1 MDVMSA
7 PAIQRNDNC
16 FVLALALLSGR
27 AMIRALSHMALI
39 VQKYGGTSVG
49 NPERIKNVARRVLE
63 SQRAGN
69 QIIVV
74 VSAMSGVT
82 DSLLKLAAEVSE
94 HPTEREMD
102 VLLATGEQTT
112 IALTAMAIN
121 QLGGSASSLT
131 GAQAGISTDGVHTK
145 ARIANITPD
154 AVHRLLD
161 DGNIV
166 IIAGFQGQ
174 TSDGR
179 ITTLG
184 RGGSDLTAIAMAA
197 AVKADLCQIFT
208 DVDGVYTCDP
218 RVVKVA
224 QKIETISYDEM
235 LEMASSGSKV
245 MQSRSVEFAKK
256 FGVRFEVR
264 NSMNTNPGTLV
275 KEEENGMESVVVR
288 GVSIERNQAKVTI
301 DDVPDLPGVAAKVFD
316 AITKANIVV
325 DMIVQNVSW
334 DSETDISFTL
344 SAADLPKAEAA
355 LKPLVSGLGDKV
367 ELRTQSG
374 IAKLS
379 IVGIGMRSHSGVA
392 SKMFTAL
399 ANAGINIQMISTS
412 EIKTAVI
419 VNESEIEN
427 AARVVHTAFGLDA

>member
-1 MDVMSA
+1 
-7 PAIQRNDNC
+7 
-16 FVLALALLSGR
+16 
-27 AMIRALSHMALI
+27 MALI

-49 NPERIKNVARRVLE
+49 NPERIRHVARRILDT
-63 SQRAGN
+63 QDAGH
-69 QIIVV
+69 QVVAV

-82 DSLLKLAAEVSE
+82 NHLIELANAVSKN
-94 HPTEREMD
+94 PTEREMD
-102 VLLATGEQTT
+102 VLLATGEQQT

-121 QLGGSASSLT
+121 SLGGKAVSLT
-131 GAQAGISTDGVHTK
+131 GAQAGIQTDGVHTK
-145 ARIANITPD
+145 ARISDITPTEVHEMLD
-154 AVHRLLD
+154 AGH
-161 DGNIV
+161 IV
-166 IIAGFQGQ
+166 ILAGFQGQ
-174 TSDGR
+174 TRDGR

-218 RVVKVA
+218 RVVKCA
-224 QKIETISYDEM
+224 RKIDVISYDEM

-275 KEEENGMESVVVR
+275 KEEEKGMESVVVR

-301 DDVPDLPGVAAKVFD
+301 DDVPDRPGVAAKIFS
-316 AITKANIVV
+316 AIRDANIII

-334 DSETDISFTL
+334 DGQTDISFTC
-344 SAADLPKAEAA
+344 SAPELPKAEAELNKIIA
-355 LKPLVSGLGDKV
+355 QLGGEVK
-367 ELRTQSG
+367 LRSQSG
-374 IAKLS
+374 VAKLS

-392 SKMFTAL
+392 AKMFSAL
-399 ANAGINIQMISTS
+399 ADNGINIQMISTS
-412 EIKTAVI
+412 EIKTAVT
-419 VNESEIEN
+419 VNEDEIEK
-427 AARVVHTAFGLDA
+427 AARVVHTAFGLDE

>member
-1 MDVMSA
+1 
-7 PAIQRNDNC
+7 
-16 FVLALALLSGR
+16 
-27 AMIRALSHMALI
+27 MALI

-63 SQRAGN
+63 TQAAGN
-69 QIIVV
+69 QVVAV

-82 DSLLKLAAEVSE
+82 DGLLKLAKEVSAN
-94 HPTEREMD
+94 PTDRELD
-102 VLLATGEQTT
+102 VLLATGEQQT

-121 QLGGSASSLT
+121 AAGGKAVSLT
-131 GAQAGISTDGVHTK
+131 GAQAGIKTDGVHTK
-145 ARIANITPD
+145 ARISNITPTE
-154 AVHRLLD
+154 VHEMLD

-166 IIAGFQGQ
+166 ILAGFQGQ
-174 TSDGR
+174 TQDGL

-218 RVVKVA
+218 RVVPTA

-264 NSMNTNPGTLV
+264 NSMNNNPGTLV
-275 KEEENGMESVVVR
+275 KEEEPGMESVVVR
-288 GVSIERNQAKVTI
+288 GVSIERNQAKVTV
-301 DDVPDLPGVAAKVFD
+301 DDVPDRPGIAAKIFG
-316 AITKANIVV
+316 AIRDANIVI
-325 DMIVQNVSW
+325 DMIVQNVSY
-334 DSETDISFTL
+334 DGETDISFTC
-344 SAADLPKAEAA
+344 SVADLPKAEAE
-355 LKPLVSGLGDKV
+355 LNRIIPDLGEGV
-367 ELRTQSG
+367 ELRTQAG

-392 SKMFTAL
+392 AKMFGAL
-399 ANAGINIQMISTS
+399 AEAGINIQMISTS
-412 EIKTAVI
+412 EIKTAVT
-419 VNESEIEN
+419 VNEDEIER
-427 AARVVHTAFGLDA
+427 AAKIVHTAFGLDK

>member
-1 MDVMSA
+1 
-7 PAIQRNDNC
+7 
-16 FVLALALLSGR
+16 
-27 AMIRALSHMALI
+27 MALI

-49 NPERIKNVARRVLE
+49 NPERILNVARRVLE
-63 SQRAGN
+63 TQRAGN
-69 QIIVV
+69 KVIAV

-82 DSLLKLAAEVSE
+82 NSLIDLANAVSKN
-94 HPTEREMD
+94 PTERELD
-102 VLLATGEQTT
+102 VLLATGEQQT

-121 QLGGSASSLT
+121 GLGGKACSLT
-131 GAQAGISTDGVHTK
+131 GAQAGIQTDGVHTK
-145 ARIANITPD
+145 ARIANITPTE
-154 AVHRLLD
+154 VNELLD

-166 IIAGFQGQ
+166 ILAGFQGE
-174 TSDGR
+174 TRDGQ

-197 AVKADLCQIFT
+197 AVKADLCQIYT

-218 RVVKVA
+218 RVVKTA
-224 QKIETISYDEM
+224 QKIDVISYDEM

-275 KEEENGMESVVVR
+275 KEEEKGMESVVVR

-301 DDVPDLPGVAAKVFD
+301 DDVPDRPGVAAKIFG
-316 AITKANIVV
+316 AIRDANIVI

-334 DSETDISFTL
+334 DGETDISFTC
-344 SAADLPKAEAA
+344 SAPELPKAEAELNKILAA
-355 LKPLVSGLGDKV
+355 LGGNVK
-367 ELRTQSG
+367 LRTQSG
-374 IAKLS
+374 VAKLS

-392 SKMFTAL
+392 AKMFSAL
-399 ANAGINIQMISTS
+399 AENGINIQMISTS
-412 EIKTAVI
+412 EIKTAVT
-419 VNESEIEN
+419 VNEDEIEK